1 MYAARA
7 ALSDLRSR
15 SSLPIF
21 APERKLRHR
30 KRLAQ

>member
-15 SSLPIF
+15 YSLPSES
-21 APERKLRHR
+21 AGTEN
-30 KRLAQ
+30 A